1 MIASIVSIENNVITY
16 DVPLS
21 IFDNGIVEIQAD
33 YIEPDDYALYVP
45 EQASIGEVTVKLN
58 AVALGNGSIAAGN
71 EAYASG
77 RASLAYGDYAYVE
90 GYGSR
95 AAYAA
100 HAEGV
105 RTIAESQCHSEGYE
119 T

>member
-1 MIASIVSIENNVITY
+1 MDNGASSY
-16 DVPLS
+16 RRFLKGD
-21 IFDNGIVEIQAD
+21 DNGIVEIQAD